1 MHETYE
7 NKMIDEISDR
17 KTDLVNYIADLTAEM
32 EAISDREGLHQL
44 RDLLNLAK
52 REAKRVS
59 GLKNI

>member
-1 MHETYE
+1 MHEISD
-7 NKMIDEISDR
+7 NKVIDEISE
-17 KTDLVNYIADLTAEM
+17 KKSDLVNYIADLTAEM